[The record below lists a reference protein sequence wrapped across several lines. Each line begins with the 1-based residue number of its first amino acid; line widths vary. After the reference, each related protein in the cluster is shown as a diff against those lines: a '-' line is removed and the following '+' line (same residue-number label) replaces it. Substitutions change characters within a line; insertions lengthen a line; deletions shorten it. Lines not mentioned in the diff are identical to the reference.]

1 MTYFTRDSPSLHSSP
16 ILLRWYSFISPTSG
30 ETHERSERQWARPWR
45 TVADGKRGRPKKF
58 VLQRLDVIV
67 GFDEIWTHKLFP
79 CLFQYFHLYSWKPV
93 KLRIYGQIQSEKF
106 KSYNSKIWI
115 LWGVL
120 GDSVVKKSAHG
131 LSWRESSQ
139 TWGLLPS
146 LKTNSK
152 ALHLKMDGCKAIHP
166 LLSVKVSADFC
177 RYELK

>member
-45 TVADGKRGRPKKF
+45 TLADGKRGRPKKF

-67 GFDEIWTHKLFP
+67 GFDEIWKHKLIP
-79 CLFQYFHLYSWKPV
+79 CLFQYFHLYSWKPL

-115 LWGVL
+115 IWG
-120 GDSVVKKSAHG
+120 
-131 LSWRESSQ
+131 SWGIASLKNPPWVELK
-139 TWGLLPS
+139 GVIPDMGKLPS
-146 LKTNSK
+146 LKTTSK
-152 ALHLKMDGCKAIHP
+152 
-166 LLSVKVSADFC
+166 FC
-177 RYELK
+177 TWKWMLARQLILFL